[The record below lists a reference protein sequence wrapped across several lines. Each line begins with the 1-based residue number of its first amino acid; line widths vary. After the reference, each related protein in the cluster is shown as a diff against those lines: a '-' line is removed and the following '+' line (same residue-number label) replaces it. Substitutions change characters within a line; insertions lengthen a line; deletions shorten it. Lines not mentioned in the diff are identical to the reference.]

1 MFRANRVAKN
11 CWKQKLP
18 CENETCM
25 PGIWYQYWDIDIPR
39 LPHPKQQKFFLH
51 NLSEERTPSIAGETV
66 EAGHLLRGSISF
78 IHDICPS
85 PGYPGYPGSCFDFQN
100 FRPGPFHAEIDT
112 WSTPQTKKTCSVP
125 GCELFKKKTC
135 GITPSSY
142 STWKSCCKARAQLSI
157 SSMHPMH
164 HDLLRGNHPIDIPE
178 SQVIPSGN
186 LRSLHEHHNFSKTNH
201 QIKLNGPCLTMF

>member
-1 MFRANRVAKN
+1 MYARNLVSILRYRHTAVAAPETTEVFPAQLIWRTDAFHRRWN
-11 CWKQKLP
+11 CWGWPSAKRVHIFYPWHLP
-18 CENETCM
+18 ES
-25 PGIWYQYWDIDIPR
+25 WVSWVSWVLFW
-39 LPHPKQQKFFLH
+39 LPEFSAWAFPCWNRHMIHTADEK
-51 NLSEERTPSIAGETV
+51 NLQRAWMWT
-66 EAGHLLRGSISF
+66 L
-78 IHDICPS
+78 
-85 PGYPGYPGSCFDFQN
+85 Q
-100 FRPGPFHAEIDT
+100 
-112 WSTPQTKKTCSVP
+112 
-125 GCELFKKKTC
+125 KKTC